1 MNFVKCKIKLT
12 VKYNRNL
19 LVKMIYFL
27 LKSKFIII
35 NIDSF
40 INYDKKEKEKEILN
54 FRQIKL
60 IVKYPEIKE
69 K

>member
-1 MNFVKCKIKLT
+1 
-12 VKYNRNL
+12 
-19 LVKMIYFL
+19 MIYFL